1 MGRGTNNSTT
11 REEESCEEDQTGGG
25 TEDWNCTG
33 EEKIGKVR
41 EGEESLADV
50 A

>member
-1 MGRGTNNSTT
+1 MKDNSLT
-11 REEESCEEDQTGGG
+11 REEESCEEDRTGGG

-33 EEKIGKVR
+33 EQKIGKVR
-41 EGEESLADV
+41 EEEESRADV